1 MAFSRSL
8 VPHLFRPSN
17 DWWDIW
23 DFPSR
28 ILDQN
33 FGMILDDDTPPVL
46 ASPSPF
52 YPLTRRLGSRS
63 QVANR
68 GTSEVSNTSDQFQ
81 VSVDVS
87 AFAPNEVTVKAVD
100 NNSIIIEAKHE
111 ERPDEHGYIS
121 RSFCRRYMLPKEVQ
135 IGDIKSNLTADGVL
149 TVTAPKK
156 ALEPPKS
163 NERVVPITMSPAAA
177 PKPVQSSEQQQ
188 ESNSKPTEN
197 ANSN

>member
-8 VPHLFRPSN
+8 VPHVFRPSN

-33 FGMILDDDTPPVL
+33 FGMILDDDCPSVL
-46 ASPSPF
+46 ANPSPF

-68 GTSEVSNTSDQFQ
+68 GTSEVANTSDQFQ

-100 NNSIIIEAKHE
+100 DNSVVIQAKHE
-111 ERPDEHGYIS
+111 ERADEHGYIS
-121 RSFCRRYMLPKEVQ
+121 RSFSRRYMLPKDVQ
-135 IGDIKSNLTADGVL
+135 VESIKSSLSADGVL

-156 ALEPPKS
+156 APEPPKS
-163 NERVVPITMSPAAA
+163 NERVVPITMTASPA
-177 PKPVQSSEQQQ
+177 PMPVQAKEQQ
-188 ESNSKPTEN
+188 EAKPAENTNSK
-197 ANSN
+197 

>member
-8 VPHLFRPSN
+8 VPHLLRPSN

-33 FGMILDDDTPPVL
+33 YGMILDDDISPVL
-46 ASPSPF
+46 HNHSHY
-52 YPLTRRLGSRS
+52 YPLPRRLGSRS

-68 GTSEVSNTSDQFQ
+68 GSSEVTNNANQFQ

-87 AFAPNEVTVKAVD
+87 SFAPNEISVKAVD
-100 NNSIIIEAKHE
+100 DNSIVIEGKHE

-121 RSFCRRYMLPKEVQ
+121 RSFCRRYMLPKDVRVD
-135 IGDIKSNLTADGVL
+135 GVKSSLTADGVL
-149 TVTAPKK
+149 TVSAPKMSTESLK
-156 ALEPPKS
+156 P
-163 NERVVPITMSPAAA
+163 NERNIPISMSSAAA
-177 PKPVQSSEQQQ
+177 PKPVQSKEQQ
-188 ESNSKPTEN
+188 ESKPT
-197 ANSN
+197 ANDKSK